1 MAEELNIVLEHLR
14 ALRDG
19 QEQLDRKAAL
29 IDDKITT
36 IGHHMSG
43 FMTHLSCH
51 DDEMAEVKSRIE
63 RIEKRLGLIDDV
75 H

>member
-29 IDDKITT
+29 IDENHNHWASYVWFYDA
-36 IGHHMSG
+36 SV
-43 FMTHLSCH
+43 LS
-51 DDEMAEVKSRIE
+51 R
-63 RIEKRLGLIDDV
+63 
-75 H
+75 